1 MSEPSVEMLEG
12 RTFDVLVVGA
22 GANGSATAEALAI
35 AGYAVLLVERSDF
48 GSGTSSRSSR
58 MLHCGFRSLE
68 GAAGKSLWQ
77 HLTQLPDRLALLKS
91 AREQLAARADF
102 VGAMP
107 HRVRPVTI
115 VMPLFR
121 GGVGG
126 MQMDTAAALLA
137 LLGTGGIPLDYKR
150 LKADNLDDLPFAE
163 WLLPRHDLAG
173 VVTFRDY
180 VFDWPERVC
189 ADQALAAER
198 LGAEVRNYTSVNAL
212 RQMPDG
218 QWSATLRDEM
228 NGAEA
233 TVAARMVLN
242 LAGPWIDS
250 VTGLVSAETP
260 QRIAASKGVQIGVA
274 LPERY
279 KDHGLVAATDK
290 GAFVCI
296 PSQGLHLIG
305 ATNSKFTGD
314 PSKAAATDAEINDLL
329 ARANALL
336 PGIGLDRS
344 AVCYAIAGV
353 RPGSR
358 GSSGRIV
365 HDHAADGL
373 PGLVSVT
380 GGTVA
385 TSRQTAKSLLR
396 LVVQQLK
403 VSRPKAGSAP
413 PNVLEA
419 GRGAAD
425 ATAFAAE
432 HARTIADVA
441 LRRTG
446 EAWSTDFNEQT
457 IQDIAASLGASNGW
471 DQARIAKAISDF
483 RAELAELYRRD
494 LGSVSSPQTDISRST
509 ACPS

>member
-12 RTFDVLVVGA
+12 RTFDVLIVGA
-22 GANGSATAEALAI
+22 GANGSASAEALAS
-35 AGYAVLLVERSDF
+35 AGYRVLLVDKSDF
-48 GSGTSSRSSR
+48 GSGTTSRSSR

-68 GAAGKSLWQ
+68 GAAGKSFWQ
-77 HLTQLPDRLALLKS
+77 HLTQLPDRLALLKG
-91 AREQLAARADF
+91 AREQLVARADF

-126 MQMDTAAALLA
+126 LQMDTAAALLA
-137 LLGTGGIPLDYKR
+137 MLGTGGIPLDYKR
-150 LKADNLDDLPFAE
+150 RKADDLGDLPFAE
-163 WLLPRHDLAG
+163 WLRPRHDLAG

-198 LGAEVRNYTSVNAL
+198 LGAEIRNHTLIDAL
-212 RQMPDG
+212 RQAPDG
-218 QWSATLRDEM
+218 GWTATLRDEM
-228 NGAEA
+228 NGTAA
-233 TVAARMVLN
+233 TVAARMVFN

-250 VTGLVSAETP
+250 VTGLVSAAAP

-274 LPERY
+274 LPDSFR
-279 KDHGLVAATDK
+279 DHGLVAATDK

-314 PSKAAATDAEINDLL
+314 PANATATDAEIDDLL
-329 ARANALL
+329 ARTNALL
-336 PGIGLDRS
+336 PGIGLNRS
-344 AVCYAIAGV
+344 VVRYAIAGV

-358 GSSGRIV
+358 GSAGRIV
-365 HDHAADGL
+365 HDHAVDRL
-373 PGLVSVT
+373 PGLISVT

-385 TSRQTAKSLLR
+385 TSRQTAKSLLK
-396 LVVQQLK
+396 LV
-403 VSRPKAGSAP
+403 
-413 PNVLEA
+413 A
-419 GRGAAD
+419 GRLPASAAKARKPRRASPD
-425 ATAFAAE
+425 ENSHALAVTAE
-432 HARTIADVA
+432 HAKTIADIA

-446 EAWSTDFNEQT
+446 EAWSTDFDEQAL
-457 IQDIAASLGASNGW
+457 QDIAAALGSSNGW
-471 DQARIAKAISDF
+471 DQARIAQAKAEF
-483 RAELAELYRRD
+483 RAELAEYYRRD
-494 LGSVSSPQTDISRST
+494 LGSVPSEQSDLSRST